1 MLLGISIP
9 AQTVSEVLGAHFG
22 RTEEMRPSAST
33 ASLDDAAA
41 SLTPLR
47 RVRVDLVDLR
57 YAPVVRDAKGNRTQ
71 KRVIHGVTTSFLPG
85 TVSALMGPS
94 GSGKTSLLTVVA
106 GFVDTSHVSG
116 DLLVNGEKTQVGKK
130 LVGIV
135 FQDDMMLPALT
146 AFETVKFA
154 ADLRMP
160 RRCTDAERTEACDAI
175 LHELGLS
182 HVRNQLVG
190 GAARRGVSGGERKRL
205 AVGVELVTRPA
216 LLLMD
221 EPTSG
226 LDAAAALSLMR
237 TLKALASRGQTVVS
251 AIHQPRTTV
260 FDSFDHL
267 VLMSKGHALFDGAP
281 DRCVPHLEGLG
292 LGLALPPRTNP
303 ADWLMDVIAADES
316 LGDDNRKLPA
326 GWGNKNGK
334 ENAATVDEVDEV
346 IDEGARSSERE
357 GASIWRQLTVLTVR
371 EDKSRRGQNL
381 TAINAAQMLV
391 MAILT
396 AMFWWRMPDDTDAFV
411 MERFSILFFCII
423 AQSNAVVFACVNTFA
438 KERQLMIRENA
449 KGMYHPLPF
458 FLAKTASD
466 TVNTLVMPCLYATVT
481 YWCVGLK
488 QTAEAYFV
496 FITAFALCILVA
508 QSLGLALSCAIPDV
522 QVSLIVAPMV
532 ILMLMILGG
541 FYVTFSNMP
550 VFIRWLSWCSQAR
563 FGFTAMVVNEFRG
576 RVFECAPDG
585 NHARYGTECPVRGED
600 IIAALEMDDLSVG
613 QCLLALALMQC
624 GLRVLAYVAM
634 VVNFT
639 RLKQ

>member
-1 MLLGISIP
+1 
-9 AQTVSEVLGAHFG
+9 
-22 RTEEMRPSAST
+22 MRPSAST

-57 YAPVVRDAKGNRTQ
+57 YAPVVRDAKGNRTP

-106 GFVDTSHVSG
+106 GFIDTSHVSG

-146 AFETVKFA
+146 AFETIKFA

-175 LHELGLS
+175 LHELGLY

-281 DRCVPHLEGLG
+281 DRCVAHLEGLG
-292 LGLALPPRTNP
+292 LGLVLPPRTNP

-316 LGDDNRKLPA
+316 LGEDNRKLPA
-326 GWGNKNGK
+326 GWGNKNGNK
-334 ENAATVDEVDEV
+334 NAATVDEVDEV

-563 FGFTAMVVNEFRG
+563 FGFTAMVVNEFKG
-576 RVFECAPDG
+576 RVFECATDG

-600 IIAALEMDDLSVG
+600 VIAALEMDDLSVG

-624 GLRVLAYVAM
+624 GLRILAYVAM

>member
-1 MLLGISIP
+1 
-9 AQTVSEVLGAHFG
+9 
-22 RTEEMRPSAST
+22 MRPSAST
-33 ASLDDAAA
+33 ASLEDAATA
-41 SLTPLR
+41 LAPLR

-57 YAPVVRDAKGNRTQ
+57 YAPIVRDAKGNRAP
-71 KRVIHGVTTSFLPG
+71 KRVIHGCTTSFLPG

-94 GSGKTSLLTVVA
+94 GSGKTSLLTVIA
-106 GFVDTSHVSG
+106 GFVDHSHVSG
-116 DLLVNGEKTQVGKK
+116 NLLVNGERTQVRKR

-160 RRCTDAERTEACDAI
+160 RRCSDAERTEACDAI
-175 LHELGLS
+175 LNELGLA
-182 HVRNQLVG
+182 HVRDQLVG

-237 TLKALASRGQTVVS
+237 TLRTLASRGQTVVA

-267 VLMSKGHALFDGAP
+267 VLMSKGHALYDGAP
-281 DRCVPHLEGLG
+281 DGCVGHLESLG
-292 LGLALPPRTNP
+292 LGLTLPPRTNP

-316 LGDDNRKLPA
+316 LGEDTRKLPEGWKNAKEKRVFIVEDSDASGMDAAA
-326 GWGNKNGK
+326 GKGDDDDDGS
-334 ENAATVDEVDEV
+334 
-346 IDEGARSSERE
+346 ARSERE
-357 GASIWRQLTVLTVR
+357 GASVWRQLRVLTVR

-381 TAINAAQMLV
+381 TTINAAQMLV

-396 AMFWWRMPDDTDAFV
+396 AMFWWQMPDDTDAFV

-458 FLAKTASD
+458 FVAKTASD
-466 TVNTLVMPCLYATVT
+466 TVNTLVL
-481 YWCVGLK
+481 
-488 QTAEAYFV
+488 
-496 FITAFALCILVA
+496 
-508 QSLGLALSCAIPDV
+508 
-522 QVSLIVAPMV
+522 SLIHISEP
-532 ILMLMILGG
+532 
-541 FYVTFSNMP
+541 
-550 VFIRWLSWCSQAR
+550 
-563 FGFTAMVVNEFRG
+563 
-576 RVFECAPDG
+576 
-585 NHARYGTECPVRGED
+585 
-600 IIAALEMDDLSVG
+600 
-613 QCLLALALMQC
+613 
-624 GLRVLAYVAM
+624 
-634 VVNFT
+634 T
-639 RLKQ
+639 RPY

>member
-1 MLLGISIP
+1 M
-9 AQTVSEVLGAHFG
+9 
-22 RTEEMRPSAST
+22 
-33 ASLDDAAA
+33 DDAAA

-106 GFVDTSHVSG
+106 GFIDTAHVSG

-160 RRCTDAERTEACDAI
+160 RRCTDTERTEACDAI
-175 LHELGLS
+175 LHELGLY

-281 DRCVPHLEGLG
+281 DRCVAHLEGLG

-316 LGDDNRKLPA
+316 LGEDNRKLPA
-326 GWGNKNGK
+326 GWGNRNGNKNPK

-563 FGFTAMVVNEFRG
+563 FGFTAMVVNEFKG
-576 RVFECAPDG
+576 RVFECAPEG

-600 IIAALEMDDLSVG
+600 VIAALEMDDLTVG

-624 GLRVLAYVAM
+624 GLRILAYVAM

>member
-1 MLLGISIP
+1 
-9 AQTVSEVLGAHFG
+9 
-22 RTEEMRPSAST
+22 MRPSAST
-33 ASLDDAAA
+33 ASLEDAATA
-41 SLTPLR
+41 LAPLR

-57 YAPVVRDAKGNRTQ
+57 YAPIVRDAKGNRAP
-71 KRVIHGVTTSFLPG
+71 KRVIHGCTTSFLPG

-94 GSGKTSLLTVVA
+94 GSGKTSLLTVIA
-106 GFVDTSHVSG
+106 GFVDQSHVSG
-116 DLLVNGEKTQVGKK
+116 NLLVNGERTQVGKR

-160 RRCTDAERTEACDAI
+160 RRCSDAERTEACDAI
-175 LHELGLS
+175 LNELGLA
-182 HVRNQLVG
+182 HVRDQLVG

-237 TLKALASRGQTVVS
+237 TLRTLASRGQTVVA

-281 DRCVPHLEGLG
+281 DGCVGHLESLG
-292 LGLALPPRTNP
+292 LGLTLPPRTNP

-316 LGDDNRKLPA
+316 LGEDTRKLPEGWKNAKEKRVFVVEDSDASGTDAAA
-326 GWGNKNGK
+326 GKGDDDDDGS
-334 ENAATVDEVDEV
+334 
-346 IDEGARSSERE
+346 ARSERE
-357 GASIWRQLTVLTVR
+357 GASVWRQLRVITVR

-396 AMFWWRMPDDTDAFV
+396 AMFWWQMPDDTDAFV

-458 FLAKTASD
+458 FVAKTASD

-488 QTAEAYFV
+488 RTAEAYFV

-563 FGFTAMVVNEFRG
+563 FGFTAMVVNEFSG
-576 RVFECAPDG
+576 RTFQCDPNG
-585 NHARYGTECPVRGED
+585 NHARYGTGCPVRGED
-600 IIAALEMDDLSVG
+600 VITALEMDDLSVG
-613 QCLLALALMQC
+613 QCLLALALMQV
-624 GLRVLAYVAM
+624 GLRIAAYVAM

>member
-1 MLLGISIP
+1 
-9 AQTVSEVLGAHFG
+9 
-22 RTEEMRPSAST
+22 MRPSAST
-33 ASLDDAAA
+33 ASLEDAATA
-41 SLTPLR
+41 LAPLR

-57 YAPVVRDAKGNRTQ
+57 YAPIVRDAKGNRAP
-71 KRVIHGVTTSFLPG
+71 KRVIHGCTTSFLPG

-94 GSGKTSLLTVVA
+94 GSGKTSLLTVIA
-106 GFVDTSHVSG
+106 GFVDQSHVSG
-116 DLLVNGEKTQVGKK
+116 NLLVNGERTQVRKR

-135 FQDDMMLPALT
+135 FQDDLMLPALT

-160 RRCTDAERTEACDAI
+160 RRCSDAERTEACDAI
-175 LHELGLS
+175 LNELGLA
-182 HVRNQLVG
+182 HVRDQLVG

-237 TLKALASRGQTVVS
+237 TLRTLASRGQTVVA

-267 VLMSKGHALFDGAP
+267 VLMSKGHALYDGGP
-281 DRCVPHLEGLG
+281 DGCVGHLESLG
-292 LGLALPPRTNP
+292 LGLTLPPRTNP

-316 LGDDNRKLPA
+316 LGEDTRKLPEGWKNAKTQKEKRVFVVGDSDGAA
-326 GWGNKNGK
+326 GKR
-334 ENAATVDEVDEV
+334 DDDD
-346 IDEGARSSERE
+346 DEGASV
-357 GASIWRQLTVLTVR
+357 WRQLRVLTVR

-396 AMFWWRMPDDTDAFV
+396 AMFWWQMPDDTDAFV

-449 KGMYHPLPF
+449 RGC
-458 FLAKTASD
+458 T
-466 TVNTLVMPCLYATVT
+466 
-481 YWCVGLK
+481 
-488 QTAEAYFV
+488 
-496 FITAFALCILVA
+496 
-508 QSLGLALSCAIPDV
+508 
-522 QVSLIVAPMV
+522 
-532 ILMLMILGG
+532 
-541 FYVTFSNMP
+541 
-550 VFIRWLSWCSQAR
+550 IRCRFHSQDC
-563 FGFTAMVVNEFRG
+563 FGHRQ
-576 RVFECAPDG
+576 
-585 NHARYGTECPVRGED
+585 HAGHAVPVRDGDVLVRGSEANGGGVLRLHNSLRAVHTGGAVAGFGVVVRHSGCPGVPHRGAD
-600 IIAALEMDDLSVG
+600 GDSHADDFGRILRHVQQHAGVHTLAELVLAGQVRVHRDGGQRVQRPDLSV
-613 QCLLALALMQC
+613 
-624 GLRVLAYVAM
+624 RSE
-634 VVNFT
+634 
-639 RLKQ
+639 R

>member
-1 MLLGISIP
+1 MFIVNSLHQDP
-9 AQTVSEVLGAHFG
+9 ADTYDPGG
-22 RTEEMRPSAST
+22 RAWYPAATGQSSRAWTSPYILFTTRRP
-33 ASLDDAAA
+33 
-41 SLTPLR
+41 
-47 RVRVDLVDLR
+47 
-57 YAPVVRDAKGNRTQ
+57 
-71 KRVIHGVTTSFLPG
+71 GVTPAMRVMNEEPF
-85 TVSALMGPS
+85 GP
-94 GSGKTSLLTVVA
+94 
-106 GFVDTSHVSG
+106 
-116 DLLVNGEKTQVGKK
+116 
-130 LVGIV
+130 
-135 FQDDMMLPALT
+135 
-146 AFETVKFA
+146 
-154 ADLRMP
+154 
-160 RRCTDAERTEACDAI
+160 
-175 LHELGLS
+175 
-182 HVRNQLVG
+182 
-190 GAARRGVSGGERKRL
+190 L
-205 AVGVELVTRPA
+205 AVIAP
-216 LLLMD
+216 
-221 EPTSG
+221 
-226 LDAAAALSLMR
+226 
-237 TLKALASRGQTVVS
+237 
-251 AIHQPRTTV
+251 
-260 FDSFDHL
+260 FDSL
-267 VLMSKGHALFDGAP
+267 
-281 DRCVPHLEGLG
+281 
-292 LGLALPPRTNP
+292 
-303 ADWLMDVIAADES
+303 
-316 LGDDNRKLPA
+316 
-326 GWGNKNGK
+326 
-334 ENAATVDEVDEV
+334 DEV

-563 FGFTAMVVNEFRG
+563 FGFTAMVVNEFREG
-576 RVFECAPDG
+576 CSSVRPRG
-585 NHARYGTECPVRGED
+585 TTRGTGLSARLGEKTSSRRWRWTISASD
-600 IIAALEMDDLSVG
+600 SV
-613 QCLLALALMQC
+613 CW
-624 GLRVLAYVAM
+624 RW
-634 VVNFT
+634 
-639 RLKQ
+639 R